1 MIWLLYSEKLT
12 WRDIQHLTV
21 ETSSM
26 TGLIN
31 IDTMEN
37 GVRRNGK
44 GISFPILV
52 KPDKN
57 EVLFTVLISVSLSVV
72 QP

>member
-1 MIWLLYSEKLT
+1 MFSKFKNYYSYLNEWQLYSDQLT

-31 IDTMEN
+31 IDVMEN
-37 GVRRNGK
+37 GVKRK
-44 GISFPILV
+44 GI
-52 KPDKN
+52 
-57 EVLFTVLISVSLSVV
+57 
-72 QP
+72 

>member
-44 GISFPILV
+44 AYQFKLIIPLHFFPHIG
-52 KPDKN
+52 
-57 EVLFTVLISVSLSVV
+57 ETG
-72 QP
+72 

>member
-1 MIWLLYSEKLT
+1 MYSDQLT

-31 IDTMEN
+31 IDVMEN
-37 GVRRNGK
+37 GVKRKGK
-44 GISFPILV
+44 EKYKFIIL
-52 KPDKN
+52 
-57 EVLFTVLISVSLSVV
+57 LF
-72 QP
+72 